1 MIDAPIGRFLEISV
15 CAPEIRESLAFY
27 EALGFEQLL
36 VGEVWPYPYA
46 VVTDGRLYIGLH
58 AQRIRDPTLT
68 FVLPELRA
76 RLEKLEALGIE
87 FDELQIG
94 TDVFNHAMFV
104 DPTGQRVSLV
114 EARTF
119 SPPSL
124 DVYKPTTCG
133 YFTEYGMPVR
143 DPAAARAFWEPL
155 GFVAMEEALA
165 PFPRTELT
173 SNYVNLAFYRSR
185 ALRHPVLT
193 FQDEDMRERLTR
205 LRERG
210 MPLADEMPDALDD
223 RINGVLI
230 APEGTRLLLMHVD
243 S

>member
-1 MIDAPIGRFLEISV
+1 MSDAPIGRFLEISV
-15 CAPEIRESLAFY
+15 QAPDIRESLSFY
-27 EALGFEQLL
+27 ETLGFEQLL

-58 AQRIRDPTLT
+58 AQRIREPTLT
-68 FVLPELRA
+68 FVLPDLRA
-76 RLEKLEALGIE
+76 RLGTLESLGID
-87 FDELQIG
+87 FDELQVG
-94 TDVFNHAMFV
+94 TDVFNHATFL
-104 DPTGQRVSLV
+104 DPNDQRVCLV

-124 DVYKPTTCG
+124 DAYKPTTCG
-133 YFTEYGMPVR
+133 YFTEYGIPVR
-143 DPAAARAFWEPL
+143 DPTAASAFWEPL
-155 GFVAMEEALA
+155 GFVAMEEARE

-173 SNYVNLAFYRSR
+173 SNYLNLAFYRSR

-193 FQDEDMRERLTR
+193 FQDEDMRERLAR

-210 MPLADEMPDALDD
+210 MPLSDEMPDALDD
-223 RINGVLI
+223 RLNGILI
-230 APEGTRLLLMHVD
+230 SPEGTRLLLMQVD